1 MMMLL
6 FHWDFNKKSVYLLS
20 ISKHFVLHPNNPV
33 A

>member
-1 MMMLL
+1 MIMLL

-20 ISKHFVLHPNNPV
+20 ISKHFVSDLNNPV